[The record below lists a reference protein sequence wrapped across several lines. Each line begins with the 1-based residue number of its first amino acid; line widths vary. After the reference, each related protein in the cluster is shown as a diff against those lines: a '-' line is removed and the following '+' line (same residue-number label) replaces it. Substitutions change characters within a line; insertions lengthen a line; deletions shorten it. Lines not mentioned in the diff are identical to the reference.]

1 MKRQIATAEVASS
14 PGHSQ
19 QQQTG
24 AVEVEAVAV
33 VSASL
38 YITRWVTVSA
48 VGHGLPEVC
57 SQGHHVF
64 ILELI
69 CSSAHPPPPSTPSHR
84 AKEVSHSQI
93 GALKVTDTNVL
104 ESETEGISNLAFKA
118 SFSVSSTQDLPV

>member
-1 MKRQIATAEVASS
+1 MKRQIATTEVASS

-24 AVEVEAVAV
+24 AVEVEAVTV

-48 VGHGLPEVC
+48 VGHSLPEVC

-64 ILELI
+64 YFGVDLFSLPPHP
-69 CSSAHPPPPSTPSHR
+69 HPPP
-84 AKEVSHSQI
+84 
-93 GALKVTDTNVL
+93 VTEL
-104 ESETEGISNLAFKA
+104 RRQPI
-118 SFSVSSTQDLPV
+118 PR